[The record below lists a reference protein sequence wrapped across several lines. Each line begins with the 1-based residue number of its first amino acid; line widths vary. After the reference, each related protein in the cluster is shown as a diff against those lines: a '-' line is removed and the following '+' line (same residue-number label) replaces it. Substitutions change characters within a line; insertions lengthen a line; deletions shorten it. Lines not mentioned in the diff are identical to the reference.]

1 MLSVVIFI
9 VPTFIG
15 FEAFAHVPYLEHQD
29 YTETEPFQVRKSI
42 EQSIAVYAWLEND
55 RINPCKDI
63 DVYTF
68 EIADPTRV
76 YIEAI
81 VPVCPEYEK
90 FVPWFALVGPGLP
103 EPEHKLPFTIP
114 EKYGVV
120 VKENVKPGEPREKF
134 YEPFGGKWY
143 YEGPVFDETVDEP
156 GIYYVYYW
164 DPYEKSGDYVAVLG
178 YKERFGP
185 LDILRA
191 LIYTPMIR
199 LNIELH
205 VECPQMSFFFAQHR
219 FSPFFYYDY
228 SY

>member
-9 VPTFIG
+9 VSTFIG
-15 FEAFAHVPYLEHQD
+15 LGALAHVPYLEHQD
-29 YTETEPFQVRKSI
+29 YAETEPFQVRKSI

-68 EIADPTRV
+68 EIANPTRV

-81 VPVCPEYEK
+81 VPVCPEYEE

-103 EPEHKLPFTIP
+103 ESEHELPFTIP
-114 EKYGVV
+114 EGYGVV

-143 YEGPVFDETVDEP
+143 YEGPR
-156 GIYYVYYW
+156 I
-164 DPYEKSGDYVAVLG
+164 
-178 YKERFGP
+178 
-185 LDILRA
+185 
-191 LIYTPMIR
+191 
-199 LNIELH
+199 
-205 VECPQMSFFFAQHR
+205 
-219 FSPFFYYDY
+219 
-228 SY
+228 